1 MDEAENKANNT
12 AFDEIERNLLR
23 DISEKRENSK
33 QDWYYILNACHVPA
47 VKITT
52 QDGEERYFCSICSTK
67 GIIYG
72 FDITQDGK
80 LDAKLRPY
88 SDDLRDFPLVTL

>member
-1 MDEAENKANNT
+1 M
-12 AFDEIERNLLR
+12 
-23 DISEKRENSK
+23 
-33 QDWYYILNACHVPA
+33 P
-47 VKITT
+47 
-52 QDGEERYFCSICSTK
+52 CSCCSTK

-88 SDDLRDFPLVTL
+88 SDDLRDFPLVTLVVTEMRLGKEKTKIFLQNGIEYKN